1 MALLI
6 AGRGFT
12 QTSDAELLKIN
23 HPKVSGHPAA
33 RAGCDSLRSGTR
45 ARPAPGDPTS
55 DQDGEPNLERRH
67 VDHDASRPRSRH
79 FRKTFSI
86 DVSSFVPETQL
97 RPFMC
102 APTRH
107 AACVAVVK
115 SIAPTRHFIRV
126 PHAVRSTAGCTCKGD
141 AFAGRP
147 QRMTH
152 VALAKLKMAQGEIRE
167 ALHGIDAIGTRGS
180 AAPTTV
186 HAADLD
192 RIIEHLEAAKT
203 RLRAIQQSLG
213 GDR

>member
-1 MALLI
+1 
-6 AGRGFT
+6 
-12 QTSDAELLKIN
+12 
-23 HPKVSGHPAA
+23 
-33 RAGCDSLRSGTR
+33 
-45 ARPAPGDPTS
+45 
-55 DQDGEPNLERRH
+55 
-67 VDHDASRPRSRH
+67 
-79 FRKTFSI
+79 
-86 DVSSFVPETQL
+86 
-97 RPFMC
+97 MC
-102 APTRH
+102 ALTRH

-141 AFAGRP
+141 AFAGLH
-147 QRMTH
+147 RMTH
-152 VALAKLKMAQGEIRE
+152 VAFAKLKMAQGEIRE
-167 ALHGIDAIGTRGS
+167 ALHGIDAIGTRWS